1 MTTKSQIDK
10 ALTAVLYS
18 VIEKGVCRIVTCQ
31 QPKLLDQLKS
41 VYAKNLPD
49 DHSILWLPGKIESIE
64 QLSWTLSEAG
74 VPDIKSGCDRYEL
87 IEQIRAYL
95 IFCQQQHRLEIWV
108 FEDAELLSSEIYQL
122 LGELV
127 NAKYSTKGLLSF
139 ELWGGAQLDVSYHS
153 GLLKACCCAQYYYIP
168 LGKQVLLA
176 ERITKVGRAAII
188 GILIFVLG
196 MAVGNRYLYWPN
208 QQELLQEV
216 AAPAETFPK
225 QSKSSIDDIANSVA
239 IDIVKS
245 DIDPL
250 MINIIEQVPELNV
263 KDTSMT
269 SDSLLSTDNANNRH
283 WFYSLY
289 YSQWREKYQISLLD
303 DINRQEGLF
312 YLQLGIYKKK
322 ESLSKFFDRKV
333 FPAKTYYF
341 CYLEKDKRMALMTGS
356 YTSAYQAY
364 NAHDELLADGF
375 TSMVVSQSQLNQWQ
389 CSN

>member
-139 ELWGGAQLDVSYHS
+139 ELWGGAQC
-153 GLLKACCCAQYYYIP
+153 GQGGP
-168 LGKQVLLA
+168 LG
-176 ERITKVGRAAII
+176 
-188 GILIFVLG
+188 
-196 MAVGNRYLYWPN
+196 
-208 QQELLQEV
+208 
-216 AAPAETFPK
+216 
-225 QSKSSIDDIANSVA
+225 
-239 IDIVKS
+239 
-245 DIDPL
+245 
-250 MINIIEQVPELNV
+250 
-263 KDTSMT
+263 
-269 SDSLLSTDNANNRH
+269 
-283 WFYSLY
+283 
-289 YSQWREKYQISLLD
+289 
-303 DINRQEGLF
+303 
-312 YLQLGIYKKK
+312 
-322 ESLSKFFDRKV
+322 
-333 FPAKTYYF
+333 
-341 CYLEKDKRMALMTGS
+341 
-356 YTSAYQAY
+356 SA
-364 NAHDELLADGF
+364 
-375 TSMVVSQSQLNQWQ
+375 
-389 CSN
+389 